1 MFSETAPVERRTSR
15 RVPLSKA
22 AKVFHPASGKY
33 WPGVTWDQSDQ
44 GMLLGVDAPR
54 DLTPG
59 EEIEVFIAWGER
71 GLLSRSESMK
81 AQIRRVLK
89 RTDGKQMIGIELAE
103 AMSRQRRAAA

>member
-1 MFSETAPVERRTSR
+1 MPFSKP
-15 RVPLSKA
+15 

-71 GLLSRSESMK
+71 GLLSRTESMK

-103 AMSRQRRAAA
+103 AIKFHHKAAA